1 MLKSCIITTEGINL
15 RRGYVLKEMSIYLLH
30 LNETKH
36 YFFKSPININMD
48 SNDMKTNWYTKKYL
62 SGIGV
67 NDFRSGSLENFSYM
81 DILRSLSDHRIYVV
95 GQQTYELC
103 YGIIP
108 HANIID
114 LQHSSFIYPK
124 QIQSALCGFSHSNP
138 RYCSLAKIWV
148 IKNYL
153 DENQLE
159 M

>member
-36 YFFKSPININMD
+36 YFFKSPINVNMD

-81 DILRSLSDHRIYVV
+81 DILRSLNDHRIYVV
-95 GQQTYELC
+95 GNKHMNYVTALFLMLTSSTFNTPHLY
-103 YGIIP
+103 IP
-108 HANIID
+108 NKYNQRYVDFLTATHAT
-114 LQHSSFIYPK
+114 
-124 QIQSALCGFSHSNP
+124 A
-138 RYCSLAKIWV
+138 V
-148 IKNYL
+148 
-153 DENQLE
+153 
-159 M
+159 